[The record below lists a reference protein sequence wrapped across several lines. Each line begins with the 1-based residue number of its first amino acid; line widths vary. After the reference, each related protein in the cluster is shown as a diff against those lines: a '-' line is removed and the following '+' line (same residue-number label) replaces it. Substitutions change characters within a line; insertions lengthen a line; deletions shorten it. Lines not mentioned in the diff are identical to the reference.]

1 MLGFLED
8 EWTMHAKTKNYSL
21 YYLKT
26 KASSD
31 AFTHTHTHTHKGPSL
46 LKKIIQMK
54 TSLNRKTTSVDIH
67 KDVTSQM
74 VILASI

>member
-1 MLGFLED
+1 MD
-8 EWTMHAKTKNYSL
+8 NACYNKKNYSL
-21 YYLKT
+21 YHLKAN
-26 KASSD
+26 ASSD
-31 AFTHTHTHTHKGPSL
+31 AFTHTQKGPSL
-46 LKKIIQMK
+46 LQKIIQMK